1 MGRTAI
7 GRTAIS
13 VASLLTLAACS
24 SSESGLSAPTS
35 TASATSS
42 PPPATTATTSTTVA
56 PTSSTTT
63 TVSTTTTAPPP
74 VDDRWFWLTTGS
86 AETVYSLDPS
96 GVTHELG
103 PVGWANTN
111 PTLDFVRLS
120 PDSALVIKGGDD
132 KASMWIARRDSMEP
146 IEISPRLASREFL
159 IGLDPL
165 VVARDDNHIV
175 LSLLRYEASNVEPGR
190 GELLWIDIN
199 TMEIVEVERQAY
211 RPAFSGHHRYFGLTP
226 DGLRVRYTV
235 ATKSAT
241 QVRELTIANGEKA
254 TLGSTIEYGYKVRI
268 ERFGELFYFYNP
280 GEVHGPGGAV
290 VPLKPPANY
299 GGVLPITDGHFALMP
314 NYCSV
319 DCSVT
324 VKDPFGDDPDTLFP
338 VDAAIDAFS
347 TDLGLLRLLPDGS
360 LLMTG
365 MSRSQ
370 IDPKSPYAGRDPDV
384 SKYLVPLLRVSPGG
398 GTEILGYL
406 EPEHTIIGYTEDED
420 HVPLLSRDGRSM
432 DVYEISTGLRFL
444 EMPRSPTDNGS
455 LTFVI
460 SDANGMAYGVSTQTS
475 DTTYAFEL
483 RARWSRSGAELSR
496 RFDGVRFVY
505 CPALGVTDG
514 KILCSIPAT
523 DGTSRV
529 GWLSST
535 GVLQEVLPG
544 GWVQT
549 EVRDA
554 PTIR

>member
-7 GRTAIS
+7 GL
-13 VASLLTLAACS
+13 ASALMLVACS
-24 SSESGLSAPTS
+24 SGESGSSSS
-35 TASATSS
+35 TIAAGTSS
-42 PPPATTATTSTTVA
+42 SQQTATTSAAVA
-56 PTSSTTT
+56 PTSSSATTT
-63 TVSTTTTAPPP
+63 AISTTTTTPLP
-74 VDDRWFWLTTGS
+74 VDDRWFWLTTDV
-86 AETVYSLDPS
+86 TDVVHSLDPS

-103 PVGWANTN
+103 RIGTAATN
-111 PTLDFVRLS
+111 PTLDFVRLG

-146 IEISPRLASREFL
+146 IRISPRLAARESTVR
-159 IGLDPL
+159 LDPL

-175 LSLLRYEASNVEPGR
+175 LSLVHYQASKTEPAR

-199 TMEIVEVERQAY
+199 TMEIVEVEKQAY
-211 RPAFSGHHRYFGLTP
+211 RPDFYGTARYFGLTP
-226 DGLRVRYTV
+226 DGLRLRYSV
-235 ATKSAT
+235 ATKSET
-241 QVRELTIANGEKA
+241 QVRELTIGTGKTT
-254 TLGSTIEYGYKVRI
+254 TLGATIRFGYQVRI
-268 ERFGELFYFYNP
+268 ERFGELFYFYDP
-280 GEVHGPGGAV
+280 GELHGPGGAV
-290 VPLKPPANY
+290 VPLKPPPNR
-299 GGVLPITDGHFALMP
+299 GGVLPFADGKVALIP
-314 NYCSV
+314 AACSV

-324 VKDPFGDDPDTLFP
+324 VKDPFGDDPDILFP

-365 MSRSQ
+365 MSRSNT
-370 IDPKSPYAGRDPDV
+370 DPKSPYAARDPDV
-384 SKYLVPLLRVSPGG
+384 SEYLVPLLRVSPGG

-406 EPEHTIIGYTEDED
+406 EPDYNIIGYTEDED
-420 HVPLLSRDGRSM
+420 HVPLLSPDGRSM

-444 EMPRSPTDNGS
+444 EMPRSPTDNGH
-455 LTFVI
+455 LAFVI

-496 RFDGVRFVY
+496 RFDGVRFVQ
-505 CPALGVTDG
+505 CSALGVTDG
-514 KILCSIPAT
+514 KILCSIPAA

-544 GWVQT
+544 GL
-549 EVRDA
+549 
-554 PTIR
+554 